1 MKKKILIVEDN
12 VDMRMLEREILEEA
26 GYKTL
31 EASRAKEGI
40 AIALEEVPDLIL
52 MDVRLPSK
60 KRGIGAAKILRKE
73 EKTKDIPII
82 FVTAFDL
89 IEGSGEVQSITKCDH
104 ILKPF
109 EIEDF
114 VNKVKMWLEK
124 E

>member
-12 VDMRMLEREILEEA
+12 ADMRTLEKDILEEA
-26 GYKTL
+26 GYETL
-31 EASRAKEGI
+31 QASRAKEGI

-89 IEGSGEVQSITKCDH
+89 IEDLGEVKTITKSDH

-109 EIEDF
+109 EITDF
-114 VNKVKMWLEK
+114 LNKVKTWLEK